1 MPVDTFLET
10 NTILDLLCT
19 PLPGAEQ
26 AQIRSR
32 ITLVDFTTAIKV
44 WSEKTSTSPSGR
56 HLGHYKILVKT
67 FEDPKTIPALKKAAE
82 DILRLLVSIMDLAS
96 NKGFTLL

>member
-10 NTILDLLCT
+10 NTILDLLRK
-19 PLPGAEQ
+19 PLQGAEQ
-26 AQIRSR
+26 AHISSR
-32 ITLVDFTTAIKV
+32 ITLSNFTTAIKV

-67 FEDPKTIPALKKAAE
+67 FEDPKTLPALKEAAE
-82 DILRLLVSIMDLAS
+82 DIL
-96 NKGFTLL
+96 